1 MALQS
6 SGAIS
11 LADIQTEFG
20 GTNPISLSEYYSK
33 GNAPASGEIQLAAD
47 FYGTSNTISLNLA
60 THGTGTNSASI
71 SIGTARS
78 TRMVHLSGY
87 TSNGVRISSGTIGG
101 VTATVLN
108 LPNLSGSG
116 FNANTWQAYAKV
128 PTGTTAT
135 VSMNTAVTY
144 YVATFD
150 TVNSG
155 ASATTSQTG
164 QGVLTATLTASN
176 PGVCFWGGHSAALQ
190 TFLPAIGLSTNSPG
204 GVTAYYITST
214 TNAAQAAGYNI
225 TSTTVSQTFSVSIP
239 GGKLGGPGAVW
250 SIFSAN

>member
-11 LADIQTEFG
+11 LANIQTEFG

-47 FYGTSNTISLNLA
+47 FYGTSNTVSLNLA

-87 TSNGVRISSGTIGG
+87 TSNGVKISSGTIGG

-108 LPNLSGSG
+108 LPSLSGNG

-135 VSMNTAVTY
+135 VSMNTACTY
-144 YVATFD
+144 YITTFD

-155 ASATTSQTG
+155 ASATQVQSGTG
-164 QGVLTATLTASN
+164 TKTATLTASN
-176 PGVCFWGGHSAALQ
+176 PGVCFWGGNSPHPALSGSGS
-190 TFLPAIGLSTNSPG
+190 ISTNSPG
-204 GVTAYYITST
+204 GATVLYTIAT
-214 TNAAQAAGYNI
+214 TNEYTVAAYNE
-225 TSTTVSQTFSVSIP
+225 TSTTVSQTFSVAIP
-239 GGKLGGPGAVW
+239 GGKIGSNGAVW